1 MDQTVHQIEAHINT
15 TREHLGSNLQE
26 LERKVDA
33 VSDWRAHFQARPL
46 TLLGVAFAGGVALAT
61 TLRGRRGQRTYGLTT
76 APTSPLEPH
85 AGSDSRKYQAL
96 ETWDNIKGALIGLAA
111 ERFKDFVGD
120 VLPGFNEQFQRTEQR
135 AASVGALTALERPNP
150 STPHG

>member
-1 MDQTVHQIEAHINT
+1 MDQTVHQIEAHINN

-85 AGSDSRKYQAL
+85 TGSDSRKNQAL

-111 ERFKDFVGD
+111 ERFKDYVGD

-135 AASVGALTALERPNP
+135 AASAGTLAALERPIP
-150 STPHG
+150 STSRG